1 MATTT
6 FPNALLDSA
15 CIPDLECGR
24 RATPAKHSAADILT
38 RAQAGDPDAFSELY
52 LRHKKR
58 VFSICMRMVHDSSL
72 AEDLTQ
78 ETFIQLHR
86 KLATFRGDSAFTT
99 WLHRMTVNI
108 ALMHLRKPVLPVVS
122 LDHLMTAIPEEH
134 VGRNFGTCD
143 GGKQGL
149 STALPSIAPLLL
161 WRPVIE
167 MFSSF
172 TMSMVLNIAKLLPC
186 KTAPWAPRNPSCT
199 RRGVRCGTLSL
210 RRQFLGRRIR
220 DKCGRSK
227 EILQD
232 LQMQLT
238 TRPHLRRRSSHDGKN
253 PPLVSRYSADGSPLC
268 SRALNR
274 GCCLF
279 I

>member
-15 CIPDLECGR
+15 CIQDLECGR
-24 RATPAKHSAADILT
+24 RATPAKHSAGDILT
-38 RAQAGDPDAFSELY
+38 RAQAGDHDAFSELY

-78 ETFIQLHR
+78 EAFIQLHR

-143 GGKQGL
+143 
-149 STALPSIAPLLL
+149 
-161 WRPVIE
+161 
-167 MFSSF
+167 
-172 TMSMVLNIAKLLPC
+172 
-186 KTAPWAPRNPSCT
+186 
-199 RRGVRCGTLSL
+199 
-210 RRQFLGRRIR
+210 RRQTGVVDRVAIDRAVATLAPGYRDVFLLHDVHGFEHSEIASMQ
-220 DKCGRSK
+220 DCTLGNSK
-227 EILQD
+227 S
-232 LQMQLT
+232 QLHKA
-238 TRPHLRRRSSHDGKN
+238 R
-253 PPLVSRYSADGSPLC
+253 
-268 SRALNR
+268 RALR
-274 GCCLF
+274 YALTA
-279 I
+279 

>member
-15 CIPDLECGR
+15 CIQDLECGR
-24 RATPAKHSAADILT
+24 RATPAKHSAGDILT
-38 RAQAGDPDAFSELY
+38 RAQAGDHDAFSELY

-78 ETFIQLHR
+78 EAFIQLHR

-108 ALMHLRKPVLPVVS
+108 ALMHLRKRVLPVVS

-143 GGKQGL
+143 
-149 STALPSIAPLLL
+149 
-161 WRPVIE
+161 
-167 MFSSF
+167 
-172 TMSMVLNIAKLLPC
+172 
-186 KTAPWAPRNPSCT
+186 
-199 RRGVRCGTLSL
+199 
-210 RRQFLGRRIR
+210 RRQTGVVDRVAIDRAVATLAPGYRDVFLLHDVHGFEHSEIASMQ
-220 DKCGRSK
+220 DCTLGNSK
-227 EILQD
+227 S
-232 LQMQLT
+232 QLHKA
-238 TRPHLRRRSSHDGKN
+238 R
-253 PPLVSRYSADGSPLC
+253 
-268 SRALNR
+268 RALR
-274 GCCLF
+274 YALTA
-279 I
+279 

>member
-15 CIPDLECGR
+15 CIQDLECER
-24 RATPAKHSAADILT
+24 RATPAKHSAGDILT
-38 RAQAGDPDAFSELY
+38 RAQGGDPDAFSELY

-143 GGKQGL
+143 
-149 STALPSIAPLLL
+149 
-161 WRPVIE
+161 
-167 MFSSF
+167 
-172 TMSMVLNIAKLLPC
+172 
-186 KTAPWAPRNPSCT
+186 
-199 RRGVRCGTLSL
+199 
-210 RRQFLGRRIR
+210 RRQTGVVDRVAIDRAVATLAPGYRDVFLLHDVHGFEHSEIASMQ
-220 DKCGRSK
+220 DCTLGNSK
-227 EILQD
+227 S
-232 LQMQLT
+232 QLHKA
-238 TRPHLRRRSSHDGKN
+238 R
-253 PPLVSRYSADGSPLC
+253 
-268 SRALNR
+268 RALR
-274 GCCLF
+274 YALTA
-279 I
+279 